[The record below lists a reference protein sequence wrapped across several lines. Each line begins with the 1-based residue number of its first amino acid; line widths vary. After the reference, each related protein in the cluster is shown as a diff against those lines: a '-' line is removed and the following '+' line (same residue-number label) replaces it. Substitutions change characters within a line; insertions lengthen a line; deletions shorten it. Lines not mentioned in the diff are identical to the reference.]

1 MGGFCTSTGLGNL
14 MGAQV
19 GSVLLN
25 VFSDNWPLLFVI
37 LACLAFVLA
46 IMIRLF
52 LVPNPEEVGYV
63 IEEEI
68 IVKYQITKD

>member
-1 MGGFCTSTGLGNL
+1 

-25 VFSDNWPLLFVI
+25 VFSDSWPFLFVI
-37 LACLAFVLA
+37 LACLAFLLA

-63 IEEEI
+63 IDEEI
-68 IVKYQITKD
+68 IEKYRITKD